1 MANHP
6 QPGSGIPGPPSD
18 PWQEAPLFEG
28 VAVPAQPPA
37 QVEHPTYP
45 PVQHYPP
52 SYQSGQPYQSG
63 PGLAGPLE
71 PTGRSRSGSAV
82 MATTAAV
89 VVLAGGALVGGYW
102 LANRGDGTP
111 TGSPSSSASQVSAS
125 PTRSLDPEL
134 DFLLAKVG
142 ECVEARSNDPDKP
155 HLRLTSCDAT
165 RYTTYRLVARFDNT
179 TDQSKCAGQNGA
191 STAFHYDDHAGTR
204 VVFCLKKLTP

>member
-6 QPGSGIPGPPSD
+6 QSGSGIPGPPSD

-37 QVEHPTYP
+37 PAEHPTYP

-52 SYQSGQPYQSG
+52 PYQSG
-63 PGLAGPLE
+63 PALAGPLQ

-82 MATTAAV
+82 MATTAVV
-89 VVLAGGALVGGYW
+89 VVLAGGALAGGYW
-102 LANRGDGTP
+102 LANRDDGTP
-111 TGSPSSSASQVSAS
+111 TGSPSSSSTAKTSAS
-125 PTRSLDPEL
+125 PTRPLDPEL

-142 ECVEARSNDPDKP
+142 DCVEARSTDSDNP
-155 HLRLTSCDAT
+155 HMRLASCDAT

-179 TDQSKCAGQNGA
+179 TDQSKCAGQSGA
-191 STAFHYDDHAGTR
+191 NKAFHYDDHAGTR
-204 VVFCLKKLTP
+204 VVFCLKKLT